1 MSKVSVVQ
9 LGKVTDVEAM
19 EAPFHPPDTASTAQI
34 VLNEGLAFCARKMG
48 LRDPQEVVK
57 RLQQNDGSACQYCRY
72 GLAKKA
78 AESIGNLDDNIKAV
92 YILDY
97 DATPHDLCFGQATL
111 RSPIHL
117 IVWADRKTDALASL
131 VAALDRALVKRYAE
145 LISEPG
151 LVHLLDVQVVDDQ
164 DVEDCTGYGAL
175 LSSTY
180 NRPIRVW
187 ER

>member
-1 MSKVSVVQ
+1 
-9 LGKVTDVEAM
+9 
-19 EAPFHPPDTASTAQI
+19 
-34 VLNEGLAFCARKMG
+34 
-48 LRDPQEVVK
+48 
-57 RLQQNDGSACQYCRY
+57 
-72 GLAKKA
+72 
-78 AESIGNLDDNIKAV
+78 
-92 YILDY
+92 
-97 DATPHDLCFGQATL
+97 
-111 RSPIHL
+111 
-117 IVWADRKTDALASL
+117 